1 MDFSPNGKYKAQ
13 NLAAPKDSSTLETYW
28 NAVQTSLS
36 EEGYYSAKLQV
47 EERNL
52 TIEVGPQSQ
61 WVVIPPQKGPD
72 GYLIEGGA
80 LIPSKASK
88 ISKDLISHYSQKG
101 YPFVKVSHVVIKWQ
115 GDTLQTAL
123 EIDLGP
129 LITVDSIVVKGME
142 DARETWVEKY
152 TKIKMGSVYNS
163 AEIAQVNRRLN
174 QLGYVQ
180 MTREPAMIFS
190 KEKNVLFLYGK
201 YRSSNRFDGLIGL
214 NTDDEGNAFFTGE
227 LDLGLQNIFK
237 RGEQI
242 DLAWR
247 SPGQGSQELNAR
259 VAWPFLFSTP
269 AGIEVAFDLFR
280 RDSTFSSRN
289 FSALATY
296 LVSPELIA
304 KAGYQGDAS
313 NPLGSSGSSIGIN
326 TGNSSINWFVLGA
339 DYRDFTGDIIPRK
352 GWTAFAEISQGSRS
366 AEGVNSTVYKALLDV
381 ERFQPIA
388 GNHHLY
394 FKGTAHYLL
403 GADFFENEIFREG
416 GIHSMRGFN
425 EQSLIT
431 PQFTRLTLSY
441 RFFVETNSYFEF
453 FNDLGT
459 VVNQGITT
467 ETTFLW
473 GTGAGLGFQTRGGIF
488 TLAYALGRTD
498 QTSFDLRT
506 GKVHL
511 GYINQF

>member
-1 MDFSPNGKYKAQ
+1 MNFIPEGKYRAQ
-13 NLAAPKDSSTLETYW
+13 KIAKPETLDSASTHAYW
-28 NAVQTSLS
+28 NMAKVALA
-36 EEGYYSAKLQV
+36 EEGYFSPQFSV
-47 EERNL
+47 NENQ
-52 TIEVGPQSQ
+52 IDIQIGVQSQ

-72 GYLIEGGA
+72 GYAIEGGT
-80 LIPSKASK
+80 LVPSTASK
-88 ISKDLISHYSQKG
+88 LHSELIAYYSQKG
-101 YPFVKVSHVVIKWQ
+101 YPFVVISHDVTSWKK
-115 GDTLQTAL
+115 DTLTTQL
-123 EIDLGP
+123 NIDLGP
-129 LITVDSIVVKGME
+129 YVTIDSIVVKGMP
-142 DARETWVEKY
+142 DARESWIEKY
-152 TKIKMGSVYNS
+152 TEIKKGDPYNS
-163 AEIAQVNRRLN
+163 VEISKINRRLN

-304 KAGYQGDAS
+304 KVGYQGDAS
-313 NPLGSSGSSIGIN
+313 NPLGSSVQIN

-366 AEGVNSTVYKALLDV
+366 AEGQNSTVYKAILDV
-381 ERFQPIA
+381 ERFQPLS

-441 RFFVETNSYFEF
+441 RYFIETNSYFEI
-453 FNDLGT
+453 FNDVGS
-459 VVNQGITT
+459 VVNQGLTT

-498 QTSFDLRT
+498 QTPFDLRT